1 MALAAGA
8 LVPYALLCYYKVEI
22 VVVAGWAEL
31 VRLELKRREQ
41 EVFTLPS
48 LFWFSLVLAPSTIAG
63 AVTTELWHEVDPTA
77 SPAERFITTYLGM
90 SCVDWIFGFDLDE
103 NGNDWLRLAERLV
116 KVAYGASIVFKR
128 IAPAAAPPTYR
139 VAFAAL
145 AYLAFFEMWLYVAGR
160 PCRVPVL
167 YALGSTKFMTSPLA
181 DRLWDSEDSA
191 DEPVEAAS
199 SEDES
204 DLEQHSDDD
213 EGEPVDMEEFAQW
226 RVATSLLQHAILNA
240 RFHGVKTPVSPE
252 GWRKRMLTMPMEVR
266 DSLRKPLGFSEDQV
280 SECLEYVLSLPPK
293 DFRRILEFA
302 EKQADEMAGQMP
314 EFTDPSRDDGGSFQR
329 ASEEKLRTRRVVK
342 VADRFRSA
350 EAEAGARAKVKAM
363 AAEAEAKAAETD
375 RLRREAADSFALP
388 DPAARTEPS
397 KRELAARK
405 WKAREKEKEEKLRAK
420 RKQVEERRRK
430 QAEREAA
437 AREEAARAEAERSP
451 SPDDDE
457 AETESEASVEAEVKA
472 KAADQAAAELLAA
485 EEATAAAAAAKKK
498 KKKRRG
504 KRGGAAPIP
513 AVEAPTVEQHDE
525 LSADVSE
532 LLRRLGLDERV
543 GPIFAREQIDEN
555 ALPFLTVEDLVE
567 AGVADEDARKV
578 VSAAAVPDAEPAA
591 EPEDAAAEEPAP
603 AAEDPPVAD
612 SKQIPERLC
621 CPISLELMVRPVIA
635 ADGHTYDRSSIE
647 DWLARGNTTSPT
659 TGAPLEHLHLADN
672 HLVRSMV
679 SEYQDSLASR

>member
-1 MALAAGA
+1 
-8 LVPYALLCYYKVEI
+8 
-22 VVVAGWAEL
+22 
-31 VRLELKRREQ
+31 
-41 EVFTLPS
+41 
-48 LFWFSLVLAPSTIAG
+48 
-63 AVTTELWHEVDPTA
+63 
-77 SPAERFITTYLGM
+77 
-90 SCVDWIFGFDLDE
+90 
-103 NGNDWLRLAERLV
+103 
-116 KVAYGASIVFKR
+116 
-128 IAPAAAPPTYR
+128 
-139 VAFAAL
+139 
-145 AYLAFFEMWLYVAGR
+145 
-160 PCRVPVL
+160 
-167 YALGSTKFMTSPLA
+167 
-181 DRLWDSEDSA
+181 
-191 DEPVEAAS
+191 
-199 SEDES
+199 
-204 DLEQHSDDD
+204 
-213 EGEPVDMEEFAQW
+213 
-226 RVATSLLQHAILNA
+226 
-240 RFHGVKTPVSPE
+240 
-252 GWRKRMLTMPMEVR
+252 
-266 DSLRKPLGFSEDQV
+266 
-280 SECLEYVLSLPPK
+280 
-293 DFRRILEFA
+293 
-302 EKQADEMAGQMP
+302 
-314 EFTDPSRDDGGSFQR
+314 
-329 ASEEKLRTRRVVK
+329 
-342 VADRFRSA
+342 
-350 EAEAGARAKVKAM
+350 M

-437 AREEAARAEAERSP
+437 AREEAARAEAERAP
-451 SPDDDE
+451 SPDADE
-457 AETESEASVEAEVKA
+457 AETASEASVEAEVKA

-513 AVEAPTVEQHDE
+513 AVEAPPAEAVAESTIDEPQQHDE
-525 LSADVSE
+525 FISA
-532 LLRRLGLDERV
+532 LLRRLGLVERV
-543 GPIFAREQIDEN
+543 GPVFAREQIDEN

-591 EPEDAAAEEPAP
+591 EPEDAAAEEPAT
-603 AAEDPPVAD
+603 AAEEDTPAPE

-659 TGAPLEHLHLADN
+659 TGAKLEHLHLADN

>member
-1 MALAAGA
+1 
-8 LVPYALLCYYKVEI
+8 
-22 VVVAGWAEL
+22 
-31 VRLELKRREQ
+31 
-41 EVFTLPS
+41 
-48 LFWFSLVLAPSTIAG
+48 
-63 AVTTELWHEVDPTA
+63 
-77 SPAERFITTYLGM
+77 
-90 SCVDWIFGFDLDE
+90 
-103 NGNDWLRLAERLV
+103 
-116 KVAYGASIVFKR
+116 
-128 IAPAAAPPTYR
+128 
-139 VAFAAL
+139 
-145 AYLAFFEMWLYVAGR
+145 
-160 PCRVPVL
+160 VPVL
-167 YALGSTKFMTSPLA
+167 YVLGGTKFMASPLA
-181 DRLWDSEDSA
+181 DRLWNSEESA
-191 DEPVEAAS
+191 DEEVEAAS

-204 DLEQHSDDD
+204 DSEQDSDDD
-213 EGEPVDMEEFAQW
+213 EGEPVDVEEFAQW
-226 RVATSLLQHAILNA
+226 RVATALLQCIILNT
-240 RFHGVKTPVSPE
+240 RLHGAKEPASPE
-252 GWRKRMLTMPMEVR
+252 GWRAKLLAMPMDVR
-266 DSLRKPLGFSEDQV
+266 DKFAPLGFSEDQV
-280 SECLEYVLSLPPK
+280 STCLEWVHSLPPEGPNG
-293 DFRRILEFA
+293 FRRILEFA
-302 EKQADEMAGQMP
+302 EKQADEQGGQFHDLMEAFERDSGIVIP
-314 EFTDPSRDDGGSFQR
+314 DPTTTDPSRDDGGSFQR

-375 RLRREAADSFALP
+375 RLRREAADSFVLP

-397 KRELAARK
+397 KRELAVR
-405 WKAREKEKEEKLRAK
+405 KARAREREKEEKLRAK

-437 AREEAARAEAERSP
+437 AREEAARAEAERAP

-457 AETESEASVEAEVKA
+457 AETASEASVEAEAKA

-513 AVEAPTVEQHDE
+513 TVEAPPAEAVAEPTVEQHGDE
-525 LSADVSE
+525 LSDDISA
-532 LLRRLGLDERV
+532 LLRRLGLEERV
-543 GPIFAREQIDEN
+543 GPVFAREQIDEN

-578 VSAAAVPDAEPAA
+578 VSSVAVLDA
-591 EPEDAAAEEPAP
+591 DTAAEEPAT
-603 AAEDPPVAD
+603 AAEDTPPAPE

-621 CPISLELMVRPVIA
+621 CPISLELMERPVIA

-659 TGAPLEHLHLADN
+659 TGAKLEHLHLADN

>member
-1 MALAAGA
+1 
-8 LVPYALLCYYKVEI
+8 
-22 VVVAGWAEL
+22 
-31 VRLELKRREQ
+31 
-41 EVFTLPS
+41 
-48 LFWFSLVLAPSTIAG
+48 
-63 AVTTELWHEVDPTA
+63 
-77 SPAERFITTYLGM
+77 
-90 SCVDWIFGFDLDE
+90 
-103 NGNDWLRLAERLV
+103 
-116 KVAYGASIVFKR
+116 
-128 IAPAAAPPTYR
+128 
-139 VAFAAL
+139 
-145 AYLAFFEMWLYVAGR
+145 MWN
-160 PCRVPVL
+160 
-167 YALGSTKFMTSPLA
+167 
-181 DRLWDSEDSA
+181 SEDRA
-191 DEPVEAAS
+191 DEPVDAASS

-204 DLEQHSDDD
+204 DSEKDSDDD

-240 RFHGVKTPVSPE
+240 RFHGVVTPVSPE
-252 GWRKRMLTMPMEVR
+252 GWRARMLTMPMEVR
-266 DSLRKPLGFSEDQV
+266 DSLRRPLGFSEDQV
-280 SECLEYVLSLPPK
+280 SECLEYVRSLPHK

-350 EAEAGARAKVKAM
+350 EADAGARAKAKAM
-363 AAEAEAKAAETD
+363 AEEAEAKAAETD

-405 WKAREKEKEEKLRAK
+405 WKAREREKEEKLRAK

-437 AREEAARAEAERSP
+437 AREEAARAEAERAP

-457 AETESEASVEAEVKA
+457 AETESEASVEAEAKA

-485 EEATAAAAAAKKK
+485 EEAAEASAAAAKKK

-543 GPIFAREQIDEN
+543 GPVFAREQIDEN

-567 AGVADEDARKV
+567 AGIAAADARKV
-578 VSAAAVPDAEPAA
+578 VSAVAVPDAEP
-591 EPEDAAAEEPAP
+591 EDTAAEEPAT
-603 AAEDPPVAD
+603 AAEDKPAPE

-659 TGAPLEHLHLADN
+659 TGAKLEHLHLADN